1 MKREFANICRKIYNI
16 LHNDSFKETYRMQ
29 DKDFTRNRKLGF
41 GDLCMMILRG
51 SKNGLQ
57 AGINEFLKEV
67 NSETQSYS
75 NAAFCKAR
83 QKISP
88 DAFKH
93 LTDVTVQEYYNN
105 ARNIRLYKGYR
116 VFAIDGSDF
125 NLPNTE
131 SLFEVF
137 GSEKYQEKIQV
148 QAQVS
153 CMYDVLNNFIV
164 DARMEPFNTSERVLA
179 EKHLQSFSFHVPG
192 KDLVLMDRGYPSED
206 LLKSLENQGYKYVLR
221 TNKAE
226 FFREV
231 RKVTESDAIIQREC
245 RDKTILKIRVVTV
258 QLDNGVVETLLTNL
272 FDVNLMPKDFAEI
285 YRLRWSI
292 ETAYGRLKNQFR
304 IEDFTGV
311 TPISVM
317 QDFHATIFLANLL
330 TFLEDEC
337 KKELEEINNDEDL
350 KYQYKI
356 NSALAISTL
365 KKNVVEL
372 LMTSSKRS
380 FVKEMK
386 RIRSDLLKCL
396 IPVRPGRHFDRV
408 KKHRSLRYPQNNKLS

>member
-1 MKREFANICRKIYNI
+1 MKRGFANICRKIYNI

-41 GDLCMMILRG
+41 GDVCLMILQG

-67 NSETQSYS
+67 NSEVQSYS

-83 QKISP
+83 QKIDP
-88 DAFKH
+88 DAFKY
-93 LTDVTVQEYYNN
+93 LTNVTVQEYYNTQ
-105 ARNIRLYKGYR
+105 NISLHKGYR

-131 SLFEVF
+131 SLYEVF
-137 GSEKYQEKIQV
+137 GSEKYHEKIQV

-164 DARMEPFNTSERVLA
+164 DARIEPYSISERVLA
-179 EKHLQSFSFHVPG
+179 EEHLQSFSFHIPG

-206 LLKSLENQGYKYVLR
+206 LLKSLDNQGYKYVLR
-221 TNKAE
+221 TNKNE

-231 RKVTESDAIIQREC
+231 RRVTETDAIIQRDC
-245 RDKTILKIRVVTV
+245 KDKTTLKIRVVTV
-258 QLDNGVVETLLTNL
+258 QLDNGVIETLLTNL
-272 FDVNLMPKDFAEI
+272 FDTDLKPEDFAEI
-285 YRLRWSI
+285 YRLRWNV

-304 IEDFTGV
+304 IEDFTGI
-311 TPISVM
+311 TPISVV
-317 QDFHATIFLANLL
+317 QDFHATIFLANML

-337 KKELEEINNDEDL
+337 KKELEEINSDEEL

-372 LMTSSKRS
+372 LITSSKRS
-380 FVKEMK
+380 FVKEMT
-386 RIRSDLLKCL
+386 RIRSELLKCL
-396 IPVRPGRHFDRV
+396 TPVRPGRHFVRV
-408 KKHRSLRYPQNNKLS
+408 KKHRSLRYPQNNKLA